1 MTHPGGR
8 PVGAVSA
15 PDRRRSKAKKAAA
28 LESLAF
34 PEWCKRYLIQSVDQW
49 AGRPLELEPFQL
61 EFMREAVAKS
71 GSVFRWKT
79 LVLVLPRKN
88 GKTAL
93 LAAYSL
99 YRLLTDRGAP
109 EILLAAAS
117 DKQAGRLFDAV
128 CSFVYQ
134 NPKLQE
140 LVHLRAYMGEISR
153 KDGGGKILRM
163 ASDPA
168 TLHGYNPSLVVCD
181 ELHAWTKPSQR
192 KGWAALTTG
201 GGGRKLTQVVVISTA
216 GSAEERKE
224 GILGQLLDANE
235 EAGELEQRPG
245 LTVSR
250 NEGARVIVFNYNAP
264 TNDPADID
272 SLMLAN
278 PASWID
284 ADYLRAQAESPEITS
299 AELLQLHGDV
309 WAASARAWLPAGA
322 WDELGEPWRG
332 VPDGTEVVL
341 GFDGSYNNDST
352 ALVGCTVGDNPHL
365 FVVGVWER
373 PTDAVGW
380 VVPRHEVE
388 ETVARALERWAVL
401 ELACD
406 PPGWHREIDG
416 WAETHGSPPV
426 IEVSTNQRAA
436 MSEMCSRLYSAVV
449 NGDVTHDG
457 NQRLAAHMANAI
469 VKEIPGGGAYISKP
483 DRHSAKKIDL
493 AVAAVL
499 AYGRAAV
506 VDAGPFVII

>member
-1 MTHPGGR
+1 MTQPGGR

-15 PDRRRSKAKKAAA
+15 PDRRRTKAKPAA
-28 LESLAF
+28 LDSLSF
-34 PEWCKRYLIQSVDQW
+34 PEWCARYLVQSIDQW

-61 EFMREAVAKS
+61 EFMEEAVAKS
-71 GSVFRWKT
+71 DAAFRWKT
-79 LVLVLPRKN
+79 LVLILPRKN

-99 YRLLTDRGAP
+99 FRLLTDKGAP

-128 CSFVYQ
+128 CAFVYQ
-134 NPKLQE
+134 NPELQE
-140 LVHLRAYMGEISR
+140 HVHLRAYMGEISR
-153 KDGGGKILRM
+153 RDGGGKILRM

-235 EAGELEQRPG
+235 EVGELEQRPG
-245 LTVSR
+245 LTISR
-250 NEGARVIVFNYNAP
+250 NEGARVIAFNYNAP
-264 TNDPADID
+264 TNDPSDID
-272 SLMLAN
+272 SLLLAN
-278 PASWID
+278 PASWIG

-299 AELLQLHGDV
+299 AELLQLHGNV
-309 WAASARAWLPAGA
+309 WAASSKAWLPAGA
-322 WDELGEPWRG
+322 WDELAEPWQG
-332 VPDGTEVVL
+332 VPDGTQIVL
-341 GFDGSYNNDST
+341 GFDGSYNRDAT
-352 ALVGCTVGDNPHL
+352 ALVGCIVGDDPHV

-373 PTDAVGW
+373 PTGAAGW
-380 VVPRHEVE
+380 VVPRDEVE
-388 ETVARALERWAVL
+388 DTIARALERWNVL

-406 PPGWHREIDG
+406 PPGWHAEINR
-416 WAETHGSPPV
+416 WAESYGTPPV
-426 IEVSTNQRAA
+426 IEVPTNNRAN
-436 MSEMCSRLYSAVV
+436 MSEMCSRLYTAIV
-449 NGDVTHDG
+449 NKGVTHDG
-457 NQRLAAHMANAI
+457 NPRLAAHMANAM
-469 VKEIPGGGAYISKP
+469 VKETPDGAYITKG
-483 DRHSAKKIDL
+483 DRHSARKIDL

-499 AYGRAAV
+499 AFGRAAV
-506 VDAGPFVII
+506 AGPQAFVLV